1 MKLHEILQDQTIAA
15 TQFDFTGTCPDKEGN
30 NYTATIFNTAYF
42 ISEVLHKYFNR
53 EIFILDTE
61 HAYNEFC
68 SIFNLWEANRG
79 LMFARMAYAYSLGYN
94 PIENYSSVEVMDRTD
109 RTDYNSDQERTY
121 NNDLVERTYN
131 NDKIERTHTAD
142 KIERTYTNDSVER
155 SYTNFN
161 TEHTHTND
169 KETTTYTNLVDQHDH
184 DKYGVNSSGAVH
196 VSKDTDTRNG
206 VSELERT
213 GSDKDTITG
222 SYADTHSGGYDDTHT
237 GGYDDTHTGGYE
249 DEHTGGYTDDH
260 SGYDSTDID
269 YTLTKSGNI
278 GVLTASEM
286 LAREFAG
293 LDQNLADRAIRD
305 FLQENTFYSGEVDL
319 SDY

>member
-1 MKLHEILQDQTIAA
+1 MKLHKILEDQTIAT
-15 TQFDFTGTCPDKEGN
+15 TQFDFTGACPDKDGHTFN
-30 NYTATIFNTAYF
+30 ATIFNTAYF
-42 ISEVLHKYFNR
+42 VSEVAHNYFNR

-68 SIFNLWEANRG
+68 SIFNLWKANRG
-79 LMFARMAYAYSLGYN
+79 TIFAHMAYAYSLGYN

-161 TEHTHTND
+161 TEHSHTND
-169 KETTTYTNLVDQHDH
+169 KETTTYTNLADQHDH
-184 DKYGVNSSGAVH
+184 DKYGVNSSDVVH

-206 VSELERT
+206 VSELQRT
-213 GSDKDTITG
+213 GSDKDTTSG
-222 SYADTHSGGYDDTHT
+222 SYADTHTGSYDDTHT

-278 GVLTASEM
+278 GVMTASQM
-286 LAREFAG
+286 LQSEFDG
-293 LDQNLADRAIRD
+293 LKQYLADRAIKD
-305 FLQENTFYSGEVDL
+305 FLQLNTFYSGEVDFN
-319 SDY
+319 DY